1 MNFTKPTTDT
11 PIVSYPR
18 IRKECNIP
26 TSNIS
31 ASHILFSA
39 QLVTCVIRGW
49 RKSWRRW
56 LILVEWSWELLLLLS
71 STALLAVRSLLRCI
85 LAVGQAW
92 LKFTRKYRNN
102 LPTLLFPSW
111 SPNLTFLHFSFL
123 STQKYNMAQQGNQM
137 ILNRFVRLQ
146 FECKLYRVSSAS
158 VSATNCYVQ
167 FFCWHLTTNF
177 HMLIM
182 ISIGQYRGS

>member
-1 MNFTKPTTDT
+1 M
-11 PIVSYPR
+11 PI
-18 IRKECNIP
+18 
-26 TSNIS
+26 SNIS
-31 ASHILFSA
+31 ANHIECTNA
-39 QLVTCVIRGW
+39 NCQYQYQLNIQYQYQYQYPIYLPITFYQVHNWWCVIRGW

-102 LPTLLFPSW
+102 LPALLFPSW

-146 FECKLYRVSSAS
+146 FEFFRQIVQAVSSFIS
-158 VSATNCYVQ
+158 
-167 FFCWHLTTNF
+167 FCL
-177 HMLIM
+177 
-182 ISIGQYRGS
+182 S